1 MRDTDARQSVFD
13 DEAFKFYII
22 KYAEILGLDALL
34 IATSKERKMSYDQK
48 RKILEY
54 VLKTEV
60 ELKITE
66 SSWKHC
72 LLFLY
77 HNGSLTKEQ
86 LMAEFT
92 SPEVLELARVV
103 KAKAEHETYDSV
115 KVNR

>member
-13 DEAFKFYII
+13 DEAFKFYLI

-34 IATSKERKMSYDQK
+34 IASSKDRKMSYDQK
-48 RKILEY
+48 RKIVEF

-72 LLFLY
+72 LLFLH
-77 HNGSLTKEQ
+77 HNGSLTKET
-86 LMAEFT
+86 MMEEFT
-92 SPEVLELARVV
+92 TRDDLIKERALQDRAD
-103 KAKAEHETYDSV
+103 DSYGSV
-115 KVNR
+115 RVNR